1 MWPWV
6 SKFWISFSVAL
17 VLFVSVPKLWSM
29 QPMTRQLVGKLR
41 GSGGEVS
48 MSVGQVPVGGWEVD
62 GCGYE
67 LLSRTVK
74 KLQMVFVALPS
85 STLMWACLK

>member
-1 MWPWV
+1 
-6 SKFWISFSVAL
+6 
-17 VLFVSVPKLWSM
+17 
-29 QPMTRQLVGKLR
+29 MTRQLVGKLR
-41 GSGGEVS
+41 LSGGEVS

-85 STLMWACLK
+85 SIQYLDVGLFKIIVPWNN